1 MFVVYSCRNYATRH
15 ELAKK
20 MNMNLH
26 MPITVNARR
35 WNGVVLGILVALMV
49 PLTVSFDARRTEKPW
64 PLLLPDNSADSD
76 PTITLLQQRAHGAL
90 ERLVQSSRE
99 SEQL

>member
-1 MFVVYSCRNYATRH
+1 
-15 ELAKK
+15 
-20 MNMNLH
+20 MNLN
-26 MPITVNARR
+26 MPMTVNARR

-49 PLTVSFDARRTEKPW
+49 HLTVGFDAMRTEEPW

-76 PTITLLQQRAHGAL
+76 PAITLLQQWANGAL
-90 ERLVQSSRE
+90 EKLVQSARE

>member
-1 MFVVYSCRNYATRH
+1 M
-15 ELAKK
+15 
-20 MNMNLH
+20 
-26 MPITVNARR
+26 TVNAHR

-49 PLTVSFDARRTEKPW
+49 HLTVGFDAVRTEEPW

-76 PTITLLQQRAHGAL
+76 PTITLLKQRANGAL
-90 ERLVQSSRE
+90 EKLVQSARE

>member
-1 MFVVYSCRNYATRH
+1 
-15 ELAKK
+15 
-20 MNMNLH
+20 MNLN
-26 MPITVNARR
+26 MPMTVSARR

-49 PLTVSFDARRTEKPW
+49 HLTIGFDVMRTEEPW

-76 PTITLLQQRAHGAL
+76 PAITLLQQRANGAL
-90 ERLVQSSRE
+90 EKLVQSARA

>member
-1 MFVVYSCRNYATRH
+1 
-15 ELAKK
+15 
-20 MNMNLH
+20 MNLN
-26 MPITVNARR
+26 MPMTMNARR

-49 PLTVSFDARRTEKPW
+49 HLTVGFDVMRTEEPW

-76 PTITLLQQRAHGAL
+76 PAITLLQQRANGVL
-90 ERLVQSSRE
+90 EKLVQSARE

>member
-1 MFVVYSCRNYATRH
+1 
-15 ELAKK
+15 
-20 MNMNLH
+20 MNLNLH
-26 MPITVNARR
+26 MGLNARR

-49 PLTVSFDARRTEKPW
+49 HLTVSFDVMRTEEPW

-76 PTITLLQQRAHGAL
+76 PTITLLHQRANGAL
-90 ERLVQSSRE
+90 ERLVQSARE

>member
-1 MFVVYSCRNYATRH
+1 
-15 ELAKK
+15 
-20 MNMNLH
+20 MNLNMH
-26 MPITVNARR
+26 MTVNTHR

-49 PLTVSFDARRTEKPW
+49 NLTVGFDAMRTEEPW

-76 PTITLLQQRAHGAL
+76 PAITLLQQRANGAL
-90 ERLVQSSRE
+90 EKLVQSARE

>member
-1 MFVVYSCRNYATRH
+1 
-15 ELAKK
+15 
-20 MNMNLH
+20 MNLNMH
-26 MPITVNARR
+26 MTVNARR

-49 PLTVSFDARRTEKPW
+49 HLTVGFDVMRTEEPW

-76 PTITLLQQRAHGAL
+76 PTITLLQQRANGAL
-90 ERLVQSSRE
+90 EKLVQSARE

>member
-1 MFVVYSCRNYATRH
+1 
-15 ELAKK
+15 
-20 MNMNLH
+20 MNLN
-26 MPITVNARR
+26 MPMTVNAHR

-49 PLTVSFDARRTEKPW
+49 HLTVGFDAVRTEEPW

-76 PTITLLQQRAHGAL
+76 PTITLLKQRANGAL
-90 ERLVQSSRE
+90 EKLVQSARA

>member
-1 MFVVYSCRNYATRH
+1 M
-15 ELAKK
+15 
-20 MNMNLH
+20 
-26 MPITVNARR
+26 TVNAHR

-49 PLTVSFDARRTEKPW
+49 HLTVGFDAVRTEEPW

-76 PTITLLQQRAHGAL
+76 PTITLLQQRANGAL
-90 ERLVQSSRE
+90 EKLVQSARE

>member
-1 MFVVYSCRNYATRH
+1 
-15 ELAKK
+15 
-20 MNMNLH
+20 MNLN
-26 MPITVNARR
+26 MPMTVNARR

-49 PLTVSFDARRTEKPW
+49 HLTVGFDVMRTEEPW

-76 PTITLLQQRAHGAL
+76 PAITLLQQRANGAL
-90 ERLVQSSRE
+90 EKLVQSARA